1 MESVWVHSIQQLGM
15 IWELL
20 GMPGPFQELGRWVLK
35 LEHQSK
41 LNLSCPV
48 KATQA
53 GACSLQDLQESLM
66 EPW

>member
-1 MESVWVHSIQQLGM
+1 
-15 IWELL
+15 
-20 GMPGPFQELGRWVLK
+20 MPGPFQELGRWMLK